1 MARVSLGVIGKYDHI
16 TPVLKKLEFLRVEH
30 KVLNDICILVYKISK
45 HQLPEWL
52 FDLSTVNELR
62 GTATRQWWLLYS
74 KDHTEIGLRTITV
87 KDSIVWNMIP
97 ALIKDTGSL
106 SFFKD
111 KLKKYD
117 LVRQRWNLCIS
128 V

>member
-30 KVLNDICILVYKISK
+30 KVLNDICILVYKILK

-62 GTATRQWWLLYS
+62 GTATRQS
-74 KDHTEIGLRTITV
+74 DDFFILRTI
-87 KDSIVWNMIP
+87 
-97 ALIKDTGSL
+97 L
-106 SFFKD
+106 
-111 KLKKYD
+111 KLVQDYYSERPYC
-117 LVRQRWNLCIS
+117 LE
-128 V
+128 